1 MEFFGNR
8 STVNSQ
14 LFRIIGDNYNATN
27 WAVEKMISDGNRHID
42 IMYMKIRERVAMG
55 EIAPE
60 WIKGKINSSDL
71 LTKVVKKDVVDALLK
86 TLQGML
92 RN

>member
-42 IMYMKIRERVAMG
+42 IMYMEIRERVAMG
-55 EIAPE
+55 VCT
-60 WIKGKINSSDL
+60 WIIHTI
-71 LTKVVKKDVVDALLK
+71 LTYLK
-86 TLQGML
+86 ML
-92 RN
+92 VAV